1 MRDIKRIIIGSRV
14 FFSGYEDFKSKD
26 TDVIAIMDSFFPGQN
41 SLNMKIPKKG
51 EDVFLY
57 RNLDKM
63 AFINDTLSSGLPMRA
78 GKFLV
83 PEFIDYIGLTI
94 DDLQLLRP
102 MFEEMDEKHK
112 YEKIIFDSYV
122 KNNSFTLT
130 DEQRMKAYEVYKE
143 SRKT

>member
-1 MRDIKRIIIGSRV
+1 MKDIKRIIIGSRV

-26 TDVIAIMDSFFPGQN
+26 TDVIAIMDSFFPGKN
-41 SLNMKIPKKG
+41 SMNMKLPKKG

-57 RNLDKM
+57 RNLDKDG
-63 AFINDTLSSGLPMRA
+63 FIKDALESGFPMRA

-130 DEQRMKAYEVYKE
+130 DEQRNAAYEIYKE

>member
-1 MRDIKRIIIGSRV
+1 MKDIKRIIIGSRA
-14 FFSGYEDFKSKD
+14 FFSVYEDFKSKD
-26 TDVIAIMDSFFPGQN
+26 TDVIAIMDTFFPGKN
-41 SLNMKIPKKG
+41 SMNMKLPKEG

-57 RNLDKM
+57 RNLDKEG
-63 AFINDTLSSGLPMRA
+63 FINDTLSSGLPMRA

-143 SRKT
+143 SRKS